1 MSCIKMEDLLSKISW
16 KEATFP
22 EIHLHLQNQS
32 TMSLFTTKQLITSQ
46 PIRHQYITN
55 LLTTLQFTQSLTIQ
69 RSSLHPEVTTTLAM
83 DTTAMLSRSSRVHK

>member
-1 MSCIKMEDLLSKISW
+1 MEDLLSKISW

-46 PIRHQYITN
+46 PIRHQYIRHQYITS